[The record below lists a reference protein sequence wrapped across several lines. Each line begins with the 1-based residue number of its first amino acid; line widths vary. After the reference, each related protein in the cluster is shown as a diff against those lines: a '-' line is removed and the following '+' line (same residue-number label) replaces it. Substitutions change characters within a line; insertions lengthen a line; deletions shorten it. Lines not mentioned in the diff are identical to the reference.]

1 MEVCSVYLSGRINGK
16 IEGMVVIM
24 GKFNELLNKLEEIL
38 DNAPE
43 EFECTDKEND
53 LYADMENLK
62 ENLENYIG

>member
-1 MEVCSVYLSGRINGK
+1 MEICSVYLSSRTDGK
-16 IEGMVVIM
+16 IIEGMVVIM

-53 LYADMENLK
+53 LYADMENH
-62 ENLENYIG
+62 